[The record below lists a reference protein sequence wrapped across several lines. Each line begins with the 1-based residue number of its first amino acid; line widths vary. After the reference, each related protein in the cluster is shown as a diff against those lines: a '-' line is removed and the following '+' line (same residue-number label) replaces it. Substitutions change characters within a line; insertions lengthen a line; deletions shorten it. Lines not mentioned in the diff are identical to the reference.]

1 MSHGQLGTIANRDHG
16 GGGFKVFREKITRGR
31 GHMSGRACVEVP
43 FGGARRLRGHADY
56 GQRLVE
62 WIPVAEGAAVRG
74 LGGHHGLLLLEGWV
88 GAQYA
93 GSG

>member
-1 MSHGQLGTIANRDHG
+1 MSHGQLGTIANRDHR

-31 GHMSGRACVEVP
+31 GHMSGRTYVEVP
-43 FGGARRLRGHADY
+43 FGGARRLCGHADY

-74 LGGHHGLLLLEGWV
+74 LGGHHGLLRLEGWTRTQDANT
-88 GAQYA
+88 G
-93 GSG
+93 